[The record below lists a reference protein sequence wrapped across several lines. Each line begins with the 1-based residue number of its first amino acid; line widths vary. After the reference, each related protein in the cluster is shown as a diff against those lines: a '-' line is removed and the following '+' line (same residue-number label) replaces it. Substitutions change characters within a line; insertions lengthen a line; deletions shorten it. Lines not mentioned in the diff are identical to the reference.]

1 MKKGRLVGHSAVRRR
16 LALCGAALLLLTVVW
31 LTVLFRIPELLT
43 VCVLDVGQGD
53 AVLVCC
59 AGETLLVDAGP
70 NAAEYHLL
78 AELRAMGI
86 RRLDAMV
93 LTHPDEDHI
102 GGADVIL
109 EAIPVEKIY
118 LPALEGEDE
127 TFSRFLEAVA
137 LSGAAISVAG
147 AGERFELGA
156 AEVHFLA
163 PLSLQGASNDS
174 SAVLRIS
181 CGKTAVLLM
190 GDAEAAA
197 EELLLQRY
205 SAECLSADL
214 LKAGHHG
221 ASTSTSDAL
230 LDAVS
235 PRFVAVSCGYGNT
248 FGHPARRVVDA
259 LAARG
264 IAVGRTDREGTLI
277 YCSDGKRLWRKQ

>member
-1 MKKGRLVGHSAVRRR
+1 MKAGRLVDHPVARRR
-16 LALCGAALLLLTVVW
+16 LALCGAALLLFAVVW
-31 LTVLFRIPELLT
+31 LTVLSLRAELLT
-43 VCVLDVGQGD
+43 VYVLDVGQGD
-53 AVLVCC
+53 AVLVRCR
-59 AGETLLVDAGP
+59 GETLLVDAGP

-86 RRLDAMV
+86 RHLDAMV

-109 EAIPVEKIY
+109 EELSVGRIY
-118 LPALEGEDE
+118 LPALETEDE
-127 TFSRFLEAVA
+127 TFSRFLEAAA
-137 LSGAAISVAG
+137 LSGAAIGVVEAG
-147 AGERFELGA
+147 DRFWLGHA
-156 AEVHFLA
+156 DVHFLA
-163 PLSLQGASNDS
+163 PLSLQGSSNDS

-181 CGKTAVLLM
+181 CGESAVLLM
-190 GDAEAAA
+190 GDAEAEA

-205 SAECLSADL
+205 PIELLSADL
-214 LKAGHHG
+214 LKVGHHG
-221 ASTSTSDAL
+221 GATSTSDAL

-235 PRFVAVSCGYGNT
+235 PRFAAVSCGYGNT
-248 FGHPARRVVDA
+248 FGHPARRVEDA